1 MRNDNVKNISGNA
14 GTRAFVSGDF
24 SQQGLK
30 ENLDGLSL
38 KDIQGI
44 AGWVDFYHQQYAYIG
59 SVIRKR
65 YITTGMIVQMKRM
78 WHKIKNTKRQ
88 EFITVYFLCL
98 IYTLSFRYQLFKFI
112 RLEWVIKYV
121 NWINLM
127 HVLRQGEIVVKV
139 MKNAK
144 VTLTVQTK

>member
-1 MRNDNVKNISGNA
+1 MWVFPSTIIYWKTHVKDDNFERFMRNDNVKNISGNA

-44 AGWVDFYHQQYAYIG
+44 AGWVDFYHQQYTYIG
-59 SVIRKR
+59 SVIRKS

-78 WHKIKNTKRQ
+78 
-88 EFITVYFLCL
+88 
-98 IYTLSFRYQLFKFI
+98 
-112 RLEWVIKYV
+112 
-121 NWINLM
+121 
-127 HVLRQGEIVVKV
+127 
-139 MKNAK
+139 
-144 VTLTVQTK
+144 